1 MEMTEKILSSNETLS
16 QEDIEQLQIE
26 KLQSTLNR
34 VYRNV
39 SFYKT
44 SFDENNINIEDIQSI
59 EDLQKLPFT
68 TKQDLRKSY
77 PYDMFAVPLRDII
90 RIHSSR
96 GRTGRPIAVGY
107 TENDIK
113 NWSKLV
119 ARLYAYTGATEDDV
133 VQIAFDYSMFTGAFG
148 FHYGAEKLGASVIP
162 SSASSNIQDQIYIMK
177 DYKSTVL
184 LSTPSYA
191 VNMAKNLKEMDI
203 HPEELSLKI
212 GLFGA
217 EPWGEK
223 IRETIESE
231 LHLKAFNNYGV
242 NELVGPGA
250 ACECEA
256 QDGLHVSEDH
266 FIVEIIDPETLKP
279 AADGQEGELVFTTIT
294 REGFPLIRYRTGDL
308 SAFISGS
315 CSCGRTFKRIKR
327 IAARTDDMFVI
338 RGINIFPSQ
347 IERILSKVE
356 GVGSGYQIIIETLDG
371 VDSLEIRLGVSQ
383 DIFNDE
389 MKKMVMLRD
398 EVRRGISGEIGVDAK
413 ISMVEP
419 GSFEKD
425 SSGNAIRVV
434 DKR

>member
-1 MEMTEKILSSNETLS
+1 MTDQNLSQNETLS

-26 KLQSTLNR
+26 RLQSTLNR

-39 SFYKT
+39 SFYKN
-44 SFDENNINIEDIQSI
+44 SFDEHNINIEDIRSI

-68 TKQDLRKSY
+68 TKQDLRHSY

-96 GRTGRPIAVGY
+96 GRTGKPIAVGY
-107 TENDIK
+107 TDNDIK
-113 NWSKLV
+113 NWAKLV
-119 ARLYAYTGATEDDV
+119 ARLYQYAGISKEDV

-162 SSASSNIQDQIYIMK
+162 SSANSNIQDQIYIMK

-191 VNMAKNLKEMDI
+191 INMGKNLKEMGI

-223 IRETIESE
+223 IRETIEE
-231 LHLKAFNNYGV
+231 ALHIKAFNNYGV

-256 QDGLHVSEDH
+256 QDGLHISEDH
-266 FIVEIIDPETLKP
+266 FVVEIIDPETLKP
-279 AADGQEGELVFTTIT
+279 VKHGQEGELVFTTIT

-308 SAFISGS
+308 SSFIEGA
-315 CSCGRTFKRIKR
+315 CSCGRSFKRIKR
-327 IAARTDDMFVI
+327 VALRTDDMFVI
-338 RGINIFPSQ
+338 RGVNVFPSQ
-347 IERILSKVE
+347 IERVLSNVE
-356 GVGSGYQIIIETLDG
+356 GVGSGYQLVIETVEGIDA
-371 VDSLEIRLGVSQ
+371 LEIRLSVSQ

-389 MKKMVMLRD
+389 MKKLISLKD
-398 EVRRGISGEIGVDAK
+398 EARRGIYREIGVDAK
-413 ISMVEP
+413 ISLVEQA
-419 GSFEKD
+419 SFEKD
-425 SSGNAIRVV
+425 ASGNPVRIV

>member
-1 MEMTEKILSSNETLS
+1 MTDQDLSRNETLS

-39 SFYKT
+39 SFYKN
-44 SFDENNINIEDIQSI
+44 SFDEHNINIEDIRSI

-68 TKQDLRKSY
+68 TKQDLRNSY

-96 GRTGRPIAVGY
+96 GRTGKPIAVGY

-113 NWSKLV
+113 NWAKLV
-119 ARLYAYTGATEDDV
+119 SRLYVYAGITQEDV

-148 FHYGAEKLGASVIP
+148 FHYGAERLGASVIP
-162 SSASSNIQDQIYIMK
+162 SSANSNIQDQIYIMK

-191 VNMAKNLKEMDI
+191 VNMGKNLKEMGV

-217 EPWGEK
+217 EPWGER
-223 IRETIESE
+223 IRETIEE
-231 LHLKAFNNYGV
+231 ALHIKAYNNYGV

-256 QDGLHVSEDH
+256 QDGLHISEDH
-266 FIVEIIDPETLKP
+266 FVVEIIDPETLKP
-279 AADGQEGELVFTTIT
+279 VPHGQEGELVFTTIT

-308 SAFISGS
+308 SSFIEGT
-315 CSCGRTFKRIKR
+315 CSCGRTFKRIQR
-327 IAARTDDMFVI
+327 VALRTDDMFVI
-338 RGINIFPSQ
+338 RGVNVFPSQ
-347 IERILSKVE
+347 IERILSNVE
-356 GVGSGYQIIIETLDG
+356 GVGSSYQLVIETVDG
-371 VDSLEIRLGVSQ
+371 IDSLEICLGVSE

-389 MKKMVMLRD
+389 MKKMVSLRD
-398 EVRRGISGEIGVDAK
+398 EVRRGISSEIGVDAK
-413 ISMVEP
+413 ISLIAP
-419 GSFEKD
+419 GSFEMD
-425 SSGNAIRVV
+425 GAGNACKIV